1 MFSAGRKEAV
11 AHQKEVEEKEKQA
24 KEKEE
29 KEKKDRE
36 ELESQPFPRPWQ
48 EVTSQLLDTKTV
60 SIPARP
66 LSVDFHAG
74 VVACIPEDAKYVQTF
89 DSHTTE
95 MLVHLN
101 RFNLWLH

>member
-1 MFSAGRKEAV
+1 M
-11 AHQKEVEEKEKQA
+11 AHQKEVEEE

-29 KEKKDRE
+29 KERKERE

-48 EVTSQLLDTKTV
+48 EVTTQLLDTNTV
-60 SIPARP
+60 SIPAKP

-89 DSHTTE
+89 DSHTTD
-95 MLVHLN
+95 MLVHPKPCY
-101 RFNLWLH
+101 LWLH